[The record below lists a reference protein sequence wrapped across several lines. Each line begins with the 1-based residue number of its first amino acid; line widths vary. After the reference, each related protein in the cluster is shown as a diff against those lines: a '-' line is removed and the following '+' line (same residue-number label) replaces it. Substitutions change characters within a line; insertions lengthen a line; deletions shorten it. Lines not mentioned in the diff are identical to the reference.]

1 MTLSLNF
8 NDKNMKLREVKNDL
22 LVGLTPFASTNGFKI
37 NKGQFLMNKKT
48 LMGSASISFEHLSGV
63 DNIQIQPY
71 VEIKIDAIHNICEKH
86 GFNLNYTAFIN
97 LFVLESV
104 LNNTYT
110 CDTQWKL
117 QINQKERF
125 SVHSIQDIGKIINR
139 LIPMLDNAVNYIN
152 TNSCVESIDRRYNTD
167 PLYEYNPNCS
177 GMDTHC
183 IIGLIAAK
191 LNNNNYSHIREIY
204 SNKVDCCDFLES
216 TKHSYFAIRDFL
228 DEMDHTTD

>member
-1 MTLSLNF
+1 
-8 NDKNMKLREVKNDL
+8 MKLGEVKNEL
-22 LVGLTPFASTNGFKI
+22 LDRLTPFASTNGFKI

-48 LMGSASISFEHLSGV
+48 LMGSASISFEHLSGL

-125 SVHSIQDIGKIINR
+125 SVHSLQDIGKIINR

-152 TNSCVESIDRRYNTD
+152 SNSCVESIDRMYNTD

-228 DEMDHTTD
+228 DEMDRTTD

>member
-1 MTLSLNF
+1 
-8 NDKNMKLREVKNDL
+8 
-22 LVGLTPFASTNGFKI
+22 
-37 NKGQFLMNKKT
+37 MNKKT
-48 LMGSASISFEHLSGV
+48 LMGSASISFEHLSGL

-110 CDTQWKL
+110 SDTQWKL

-125 SVHSIQDIGKIINR
+125 SVHSIQDIGKIIEQ
-139 LIPMLDNAVNYIN
+139 LIPMLNNAVNYIN
-152 TNSCVESIDRRYNTD
+152 SNSCIESIDRMYNTD

-191 LNNNNYSHIREIY
+191 LNKNNYSHIREIY
-204 SNKVDCCDFLES
+204 SNKVECCDFLES

-228 DEMDHTTD
+228 DVMDRTTD

>member
-1 MTLSLNF
+1 MT
-8 NDKNMKLREVKNDL
+8 KNMKLGEVKNEL
-22 LVGLTPFASTNGFKI
+22 LDRLTPFASTNGFKI

-48 LMGSASISFEHLSGV
+48 LMGSASISFEHLSGL

-152 TNSCVESIDRRYNTD
+152 SNSCVESIDRMYNTD

-204 SNKVDCCDFLES
+204 SNKVECCDFLES
-216 TKHSYFAIRDFL
+216 AKHSFFAIRDFL
-228 DEMDHTTD
+228 DEMDRTTD

>member
-1 MTLSLNF
+1 MN
-8 NDKNMKLREVKNDL
+8 LREVKNEL
-22 LVGLTPFASTNGFKI
+22 IVGLTPFASTNGFKI
-37 NKGQFLMNKKT
+37 NKVQFLMNKKT
-48 LMGSASISFEHLSGV
+48 LMGSASISFEHLSGL

-97 LFVLESV
+97 LFILESV

-125 SVHSIQDIGKIINR
+125 SVHAIQDIGKIINR

-152 TNSCVESIDRRYNTD
+152 TNSCVESIDKMYNTN

-191 LNNNNYSHIREIY
+191 LSNNNYSHIREIY

-216 TKHSYFAIRDFL
+216 TKHSFFAIRDFL
-228 DEMDHTTD
+228 DVMDHTTD

>member
-1 MTLSLNF
+1 M
-8 NDKNMKLREVKNDL
+8 
-22 LVGLTPFASTNGFKI
+22 
-37 NKGQFLMNKKT
+37 
-48 LMGSASISFEHLSGV
+48 

-125 SVHSIQDIGKIINR
+125 SVHSIQDIGKTIEQ

-152 TNSCVESIDRRYNTD
+152 SNSCVESIDRMYNTD

-204 SNKVDCCDFLES
+204 SNKVECCDFLES

-228 DEMDHTTD
+228 DEMDRTTD

>member
-1 MTLSLNF
+1 
-8 NDKNMKLREVKNDL
+8 MKLGEVKNEL
-22 LVGLTPFASTNGFKI
+22 LDRLIPFASTNGFKI

-48 LMGSASISFEHLSGV
+48 MMGSASISFEHLSGL

-110 CDTQWKL
+110 SDTQWKL
-117 QINQKERF
+117 QFNQKERF

-152 TNSCVESIDRRYNTD
+152 SNSCVESIDRMYNTD

-191 LNNNNYSHIREIY
+191 LNNNNYSHIRKIY

-228 DEMDHTTD
+228 DEMDRTTD

>member
-1 MTLSLNF
+1 MT
-8 NDKNMKLREVKNDL
+8 KNMKLGEVKNEL
-22 LVGLTPFASTNGFKI
+22 LDRLTPFASTNGFKI

-48 LMGSASISFEHLSGV
+48 LMGSASISFEHLSGL

-110 CDTQWKL
+110 SDTQWKL

-152 TNSCVESIDRRYNTD
+152 SNSCVESIDRMYNTD

-204 SNKVDCCDFLES
+204 SNKVECCDFLES
-216 TKHSYFAIRDFL
+216 TKHSYFAIRAFL
-228 DEMDHTTD
+228 DEMDRTTD

>member
-8 NDKNMKLREVKNDL
+8 NNKNMKLGEVKNEL
-22 LVGLTPFASTNGFKI
+22 LDRLTPFASTNGFKI

-48 LMGSASISFEHLSGV
+48 LMGSASISFEHLSGL

-152 TNSCVESIDRRYNTD
+152 SNSCVESIDKMYNTD

-228 DEMDHTTD
+228 DVIDRTTD

>member
-1 MTLSLNF
+1 MNLG
-8 NDKNMKLREVKNDL
+8 EVKNEL
-22 LVGLTPFASTNGFKI
+22 IVRLTPFASTNGFKI

-48 LMGSASISFEHLSGV
+48 LMGSASISFEHLSGL

-71 VEIKIDAIHNICEKH
+71 VEIKIDAIHNICEKN

-110 CDTQWKL
+110 FDTQWKL

-152 TNSCVESIDRRYNTD
+152 TNSCVESIDKMYNTN

-191 LNNNNYSHIREIY
+191 LSNNNYSHIREIY

-216 TKHSYFAIRDFL
+216 TKHSFFAIRDFL
-228 DEMDHTTD
+228 DAMDRTTD

>member
-1 MTLSLNF
+1 
-8 NDKNMKLREVKNDL
+8 MKLREVKNEL
-22 LVGLTPFASTNGFKI
+22 LDRLTPFASTNGFKI

-48 LMGSASISFEHLSGV
+48 LKGSASISFEHLSGLN
-63 DNIQIQPY
+63 NIQIQPY

-152 TNSCVESIDRRYNTD
+152 SNSCIESIDRMYNTD

-228 DEMDHTTD
+228 DVMDHITD

>member
-48 LMGSASISFEHLSGV
+48 LMGSASISFEHLSGL

-125 SVHSIQDIGKIINR
+125 SVHSIQDIGKIIEQ

-152 TNSCVESIDRRYNTD
+152 SNSCVESIDRMYNTD

-177 GMDTHC
+177 GMET
-183 IIGLIAAK
+183 IVLLA
-191 LNNNNYSHIREIY
+191 
-204 SNKVDCCDFLES
+204 
-216 TKHSYFAIRDFL
+216 
-228 DEMDHTTD
+228 

>member
-1 MTLSLNF
+1 MT
-8 NDKNMKLREVKNDL
+8 KNMKLGEVKNEL
-22 LVGLTPFASTNGFKI
+22 LDRLTPFASTNGFKI

-48 LMGSASISFEHLSGV
+48 LMGSASISFEHLSGL

-110 CDTQWKL
+110 SDTQWKL

-152 TNSCVESIDRRYNTD
+152 SNSCVESIDRMYNTD

-204 SNKVDCCDFLES
+204 SNKVECCDFLES

-228 DEMDHTTD
+228 DEMDRTTD